1 MWIGKAATRRRKGGS
16 NMNRHRGKG
25 ALVALALLAAGCG
38 GASSPEGGDP
48 PDLTGLEQQ
57 TLVVQ
62 MDQNGDNELD
72 LLTLDISESPFVIL
86 ECLYGVPGGDFVD
99 ATPSVRGLPM
109 DPSISGA
116 LAIHMGDS
124 LDVGSRTELDC
135 TNAAGDPVKVVV
147 FE

>member
-1 MWIGKAATRRRKGGS
+1 MD
-16 NMNRHRGKG
+16 RHRVTG
-25 ALVALALLAAGCG
+25 ALVALALLAVGCG
-38 GASSPEGGDP
+38 GSGSPGGGST
-48 PDLTGLEQQ
+48 DLTGLEQK

-62 MDQNGDNELD
+62 LDENGDNELD
-72 LLTLDISESPFVIL
+72 LVTLDISESPFVIL

-99 ATPSVRGLPM
+99 GTDSVRGQPM

-116 LAIHMGDS
+116 LAIHMGGS

-135 TNAAGDPVKVVV
+135 TNADGDPVKVVV